1 MSERLT
7 TAQARLAAAQARKRR
22 ADLGPPLTLS
32 AVDLDV
38 LTNVGP
44 TDQAEA
50 LAFARDAAG
59 QRAVDM
65 LGAER

>member
-1 MSERLT
+1 MPERLSA
-7 TAQARLAAAQARKRR
+7 AQQRLTAAQARRRR

-32 AVDLDV
+32 AADLIV

-50 LAFARDAAG
+50 AAFARDAAG
-59 QRAVDM
+59 SRAVDM
-65 LGAER
+65 LEAE